1 MTVPPEPEPT
11 SALVVEG
18 GAMRGIFAA
27 GVLDAFMAHDYNPFD
42 FTVGVSAGA
51 TNLIGYLAGDLGRS
65 YRVITDHA
73 CRPDFINWKRFLRGG
88 HLCDVHWL
96 WHQSFSD
103 VLLNFDR
110 YLQQQVPLWVG
121 TTLVRSG
128 EPRYYRIDEH
138 NLHNVLT
145 ASCSLPVAYRAF
157 PEVEGEP
164 MTDGGMADS
173 IPVKWAYEQG
183 ARDITVVLSKPL
195 GFRKKPARFPA
206 LMRPLFKQ
214 QPALYDVILKRAE
227 HYNSTL
233 DFMTSPPSD
242 CRITIIAPP
251 PDFPVS
257 RLTTQ
262 IDKLELGYKQG
273 MGAGNTHIEQAP
285 PPAPSVKVQEKEH
298 TVAPEAL
305 AS

>member
-1 MTVPPEPEPT
+1 
-11 SALVVEG
+11 
-18 GAMRGIFAA
+18 MRGIFAA
-27 GVLDAFMAHDYNPFD
+27 GVLDAFMAQDYNPFD

-51 TNLIGYLAGDLGRS
+51 TNLVGYLAGDYGRS

-96 WHQSFSD
+96 WHQSFND
-103 VLLNFDR
+103 VRLNFDR

-128 EPRYYRIDEH
+128 EPRYYRIDER
-138 NLHNVLT
+138 NLHDVFT

-206 LMRPLFKQ
+206 LMRPLFRQ

-227 HYNSTL
+227 DYNRTL
-233 DFMTSPPSD
+233 DFMTSPPDD
-242 CRITIIAPP
+242 CRVNIIAPP
-251 PDFPVS
+251 PGFPVS

-262 IDKLELGYKQG
+262 ITKLDQGYRQG
-273 MGAGNTHIEQAP
+273 ISAGNTHLEQTATPVPAAKERIEAHATEP
-285 PPAPSVKVQEKEH
+285 D
-298 TVAPEAL
+298 AL
-305 AS
+305 AG

>member
-1 MTVPPEPEPT
+1 MALAPDPEPT

-27 GVLDAFMAHDYNPFD
+27 GVLDTFLAHDFRPFD

-51 TNLIGYLAGDLGRS
+51 TNLIGYLAGDYGRN

-73 CRPDFINWKRFLRGG
+73 CRPEFINWTRFLRGG

-103 VLLNFDR
+103 VWLNMDR
-110 YLQQQVPLWVG
+110 YLEQQVPLWVG

-128 EPRYYRIDEH
+128 EPRYYCIDER
-138 NLHNVLT
+138 NLHDVFT
-145 ASCSLPVAYRAF
+145 ASCSLPLAYRAF
-157 PEVEGEP
+157 PKVEGEP

-173 IPVKWAYEQG
+173 IPVRWAYEQG
-183 ARDITVVLSKPL
+183 AREITVILSKPL

-206 LMRPLFKQ
+206 LMRPLFRE
-214 QPALYDVILKRAE
+214 QPALYDVILKRAAQ
-227 HYNSTL
+227 YNSTL
-233 DFMTSPPSD
+233 EFLTSPPED
-242 CRITIIAPP
+242 CSVHIIAPP
-251 PDFPVS
+251 ANFPVS

-262 IDKLELGYKQG
+262 PAKLELGYKQG
-273 MGAGNTHIEQAP
+273 MRAGQAYIERLSGTTSIANQQETAPGAI
-285 PPAPSVKVQEKEH
+285 
-298 TVAPEAL
+298 

>member
-1 MTVPPEPEPT
+1 MSDASDQEST

-27 GVLDAFMAHDYNPFD
+27 GVLDAFLAHDHNPFD

-51 TNLIGYLAGDLGRS
+51 TNLMAYLTGDFGRNF
-65 YRVITDHA
+65 RVITDHA
-73 CRPDFINWKRFLRGG
+73 CRPEFINWKRFLRGG

-96 WHQSFSD
+96 WHQSFND
-103 VLLNFDR
+103 VWLNLDR
-110 YLQQQVPLWVG
+110 YLDQAIPLWVG
-121 TTLVRSG
+121 TTLVRNG

-138 NLHNVLT
+138 NLHDVFT
-145 ASCSLPVAYRAF
+145 ASCSLPLAYRAY
-157 PEVEGEP
+157 PEVDGEP

-173 IPVKWAYEQG
+173 IPVKWAYERG
-183 ARDITVVLSKPL
+183 ARNITVILSKPL

-206 LMRPLFKQ
+206 LVRPLFRE
-214 QPALYDVILKRAE
+214 QPALYEVIVKRAD

-233 DFMTSPPSD
+233 DFMTSPPED
-242 CRITIIAPP
+242 CQINIIAPP
-251 PDFPVS
+251 ANFPVS

-262 IDKLELGYKQG
+262 PSKLELGYKQG
-273 MGAGNTHIEQAP
+273 MRAGKAHIEKTGYAAQAGLQTP
-285 PPAPSVKVQEKEH
+285 M
-298 TVAPEAL
+298 PEAA